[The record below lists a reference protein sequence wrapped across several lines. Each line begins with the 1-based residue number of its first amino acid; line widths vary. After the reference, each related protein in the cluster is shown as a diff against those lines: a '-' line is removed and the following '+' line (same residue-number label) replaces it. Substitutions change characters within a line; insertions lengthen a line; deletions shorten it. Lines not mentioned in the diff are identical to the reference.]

1 MVKRYQ
7 ICMVRR
13 GANIDLEK
21 FARGLANTRCAD
33 VILELLDALFT
44 TEEDYILF
52 EKFERIIPKLCRCS
66 TEVKETMDAL
76 HEYYRA
82 KGIWHDLMYSYGCAK
97 E

>member
-1 MVKRYQ
+1 MVKRYW

-13 GANIDLEK
+13 GVNIDLER

-33 VILELLDALFT
+33 VLLELLDALFT

-66 TEVKETMDAL
+66 SEVKEAMDAL
-76 HEYYRA
+76 HEYYHA
-82 KGIWHDLMYSYGCAK
+82 KDIWHDLMHSYGCAK